1 MAKCT
6 LDLSH
11 PYFKRTLIDF
21 QDDPT
26 FLEGLEILRKKVEAE
41 HTCCHWNV
49 QPMKGYPDCQGK
61 IWKYDWAP
69 PGDRSA
75 DRKSWRMVVIVPDP
89 LTKPYRLI
97 AATVYAKNQTG
108 QLSIKGLAR
117 ILAAVTAIEVDTVQK
132 SAPALFKHVVQ
143 DDGQTRSLC
152 LSCCETVAVSFDIQ
166 AIEELQR
173 KHRCD
178 ESQLELFAA
187 GDA

>member
-1 MAKCT
+1 LAKCT

-11 PYFKRTLIDF
+11 PYFKKALLVF
-21 QDDPT
+21 QDDST
-26 FLEGLEILRKKVEAE
+26 FAEGLEILKQKVEAE

-75 DRKSWRMVVIVPDP
+75 GRKSWRMVVIVPDP

-97 AATVYAKNQTG
+97 AATVYAKSQTS
-108 QLSIKGLAR
+108 QLSIRELAK
-117 ILAAVTAIEVDTVQK
+117 ILASITSPEIAAGEQTIPE
-132 SAPALFKHVVQ
+132 LFKHVIQ

-152 LSCCETVAVSFDIQ
+152 LGCCEAVAISFDIQ
-166 AIEELQR
+166 AIEEIQR
-173 KHRCD
+173 KHKCD
-178 ESQLELFAA
+178 ESQLELFATGKA
-187 GDA
+187 